1 MGEKLVININMP
13 DNETSIVDQIDA
25 LMAIPKAPPKKSKY
39 IEEDDSHT
47 SLSSIKKSSKK
58 KEKKKN
64 KKKSLLS
71 DTFLMDSTEEEI
83 DRVVKS
89 DEMEMLLDVDELLK
103 ERDEDDRGID
113 DDIIGKGKSSYK
125 KLKKNENDFKKEFA
139 EEITLLYALLDE
151 SSKLSKSLEK
161 DYNDIRGSKTRG
173 ISKYTNELGELVLS
187 SKKSRLDVIKEIVA
201 IKKTIADL
209 KIKADGKKAVDE
221 GEKSPERLASA
232 YFKQLLQ
239 HGRVGGGKASFDDEE
254 EEEFLSRE
262 TMLSGGYY
270 DEMDEI
276 PMSITDKLE
285 NRLQNEPGLRSEEG
299 SKYIEYENRGVK
311 IFVKKCIDTGEW
323 EFIALDK
330 YDQQIDDYPL
340 PTKKSAGRMKFS
352 DDGTYC
358 TDSLSRMYKVIEY
371 YLPDEDHAYD
381 EDDED

>member
-1 MGEKLVININMP
+1 MGEKLVIEINMP

-39 IEEDDSHT
+39 VETTDDLH
-47 SLSSIKKSSKK
+47 LSSIKTKK
-58 KEKKKN
+58 KDKKKK

-71 DTFLMDSTEEEI
+71 DTFLAESSEDEINKVVNSKEMD
-83 DRVVKS
+83 
-89 DEMEMLLDVDELLK
+89 MLLDVDELLK
-103 ERDEDDRGID
+103 ERDEDERGID

-125 KLKKNENDFKKEFA
+125 KLKKHENDFKKEFA
-139 EEITLLYALLDE
+139 DEITLLYALLDE
-151 SSKLSKSLEK
+151 SSKLSKALEK

-173 ISKYTNELGELVLS
+173 ISKYSNELGELVLS

-209 KIKADGKKAVDE
+209 KIKADGKKTADDSD
-221 GEKSPERLASA
+221 KSPERLASA

-239 HGRVGGGKASFDDEE
+239 HGRVGGNKGNFMDDDD
-254 EEEFLSRE
+254 EEEFLSRDV
-262 TMLSGGYY
+262 MLSGGYY
-270 DEMDEI
+270 DDHDEI

-285 NRLQNEPGLRSEEG
+285 TRLQNEPGLRSEEG
-299 SKYIEYENRGVK
+299 TKYIEYENRGVK
-311 IFVKKCIDTGEW
+311 IYVKKCIDTGEW

-330 YDQQIDDYPL
+330 NEQQIDDYPL

-371 YLPDEDHAYD
+371 YLPDEDHMYD